1 MKILYLEDD
10 IDLSETVAE
19 FLVEEG
25 FYVSCAHD
33 GNEALDIIYK
43 DNFDILLLDV
53 NVPYINGF
61 KLLKSLRDINIQT
74 PAIFTTSLSSIDNLI
89 DGYDSGADD
98 YIKKP
103 FLLQELLIRIKALL
117 KREFK
122 NIGAELKISDAIV
135 FNTDNNELLIDEEVV
150 QVHQKELLL
159 LRLLLKHKNQAVS
172 FDTIFQNVW
181 SFGETHSEMSVRTY
195 VKNLRKHLGKDAI
208 LSIKKVGYKLV

>member
-10 IDLSETVAE
+10 IDLSETVEE
-19 FLVEEG
+19 FLIEEG
-25 FYVSCAHD
+25 FDVVCAYD

-43 DNFDILLLDV
+43 ENFDILLLDV
-53 NVPYINGF
+53 NVPNINGF
-61 KLLKSLRDINIQT
+61 KLLKSLRDVNIQT
-74 PAIFTTSLSSIDNLI
+74 PAIFTTSLSSIDNLV

-122 NIGAELKISDAIV
+122 NIGTELRISDSIT
-135 FNTDNNELLIDEEVV
+135 FNTDKNELVVDNKVV
-150 QVHQKELLL
+150 QVNQKDLLL

-195 VKNLRKHLGKDAI
+195 VKNLRKYLGKDAI